1 MKGRLRRYSWAIEY
15 ETGLVERGLLLAR
28 DLYHADAQVERMLI
42 HAAQRG
48 TPCIG
53 SAVAEGSRPID
64 RPTLPPPDEA
74 L

>member
-1 MKGRLRRYSWAIEY
+1 MKPRLRRYSWAIEY

-28 DLYHADAQVERMLI
+28 DLDHADAQVERMLI

-48 TPCIG
+48 TPCTA

-64 RPTLPPPDEA
+64 LPTLPPPEEA
-74 L
+74 P

>member
-1 MKGRLRRYSWAIEY
+1 MKPRLRRYSWAIEY

-28 DLYHADAQVERMLI
+28 DLHHADAQVERMLI

-48 TPCIG
+48 TPCTA

-64 RPTLPPPDEA
+64 RPTSFPPDEA
-74 L
+74 P